1 MEEEFASRV
10 SLTSK
15 SGLNAIYPS
24 RDPEMISFTG
34 GFPDASLFPN
44 QELAE
49 SFQIAVTNQKSPLQ
63 YQVGEESAE
72 LRSKIADLLNADG
85 TVTCANQIMM
95 TQGAQQGLD
104 LVAKLVI
111 NKGDGLVVEG
121 PTYIGALA
129 AFDAYEPNY
138 FSVSMEDDGMNL
150 TELKRML
157 IQNSIKLIYT
167 IPDFQNPTGI
177 VMSLEKRQQLIELAN
192 RYDVLILEDAPYR
205 WLRYEGEP
213 LPTLKSM
220 DTQNRVIQ
228 LGSFSKILAPGLRLG
243 WLSAGGQVFNRLQ
256 ELKAGAD
263 LETSNIMIQTV
274 NAYLSKY
281 SLSNHLEKL
290 RKSYRIKRD
299 AMMKAMQQYMPNNVS
314 YTKPQGGF
322 FTWIT
327 VPENIDLESIQTK
340 QLKPSFHVMVIP
352 STNLFPDKSHKNGAR
367 VSFSSVSLSQ
377 IDLGVQRLG
386 NGLSDGYQK
395 QSI

>member
-1 MEEEFASRV
+1 MKKEFASRV

-24 RDPEMISFTG
+24 QDPEMISFTG
-34 GFPDASLFPN
+34 GFPDATLFPSK
-44 QELAE
+44 ELAD
-49 SFQIAVTNQKSPLQ
+49 SFQIAISNQHSPLQ
-63 YQVGEESAE
+63 YQVGEESID
-72 LRSKIADLLNADG
+72 LREKIASLLNNDG
-85 TVTCANQIMM
+85 TVTNPEQIMM

-138 FSVSMEDDGMNL
+138 YSVSMENDGMNL
-150 TELKRML
+150 TELKRIL
-157 IQNSIKLIYT
+157 IEKSVKLIYT
-167 IPDFQNPTGI
+167 IPDFQNPTGV
-177 VMSLEKRQQLIELAN
+177 VMSLEKRKQLIALAN

-205 WLRYEGEP
+205 WLRYEGKS
-213 LPTLKSM
+213 LPTLKSL
-220 DTQNRVIQ
+220 DTQDRVIQ
-228 LGSFSKILAPGLRLG
+228 LGSFSKILAPALRLG
-243 WLSAGGQVFNRLQ
+243 WLTASGEIFSRLK

-263 LETSNIMIQTV
+263 LETSNLMIQTV

-281 SLSNHLEKL
+281 SLESHLTKL
-290 RKSYRIKRD
+290 QKSYRIKKN
-299 AMMKAMQQYMPNNVS
+299 AMMTAMRNYMPENIS
-314 YTKPQGGF
+314 YTDPKGGF

-327 VPENIDLESIQTK
+327 APQNYDLDNMQIMSF
-340 QLKPSFHVMVIP
+340 KPAFHVMVIP
-352 STNLFPDKSHKNGAR
+352 STNLFPDKAHKNGAR

-377 IDLGVQRLG
+377 IDSGIKRLG
-386 NGLSDGYQK
+386 NCLSDSYQK